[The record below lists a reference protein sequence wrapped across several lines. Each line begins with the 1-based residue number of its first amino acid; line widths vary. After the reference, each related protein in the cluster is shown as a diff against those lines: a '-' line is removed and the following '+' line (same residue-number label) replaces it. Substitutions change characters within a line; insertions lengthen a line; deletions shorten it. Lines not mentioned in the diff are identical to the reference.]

1 MADSAPHLI
10 SAERVREA
18 LKRTGV
24 EGVAP
29 TDVQEFVGLHGLD
42 VETLAEER
50 LDEIV
55 LARWYA
61 SGAPAAAEAF
71 VAAFG
76 DVVRSIGMRS
86 LRPEEVDDYQQR
98 VLISFLLSDGS
109 SAPRIARYSG
119 RGSLR
124 GFVRTVASR
133 FAIDLRR
140 ARGVESQPSGLASTV
155 AAELDPAARLESE
168 QAKAIM
174 AEALTGALRA
184 LKPGERRALR
194 MRYVLGF
201 SVARTAE
208 ALGIHEISVSRLVTR
223 VRDRLFKQVH
233 DALSRDSSAAAPE
246 ALAAL
251 SASLE
256 ISLTQWLRT
265 HVD

>member
-1 MADSAPHLI
+1 MPSDIL
-10 SAERVREA
+10 EF
-18 LKRTGV
+18 LKTHDL
-24 EGVAP
+24 EIE
-29 TDVQEFVGLHGLD
+29 Q
-42 VETLAEER
+42 LAEGR
-50 LDEIV
+50 LDDIV

-61 SGAPAAAEAF
+61 SGSAAAAEAF

-76 DVVRSIGMRS
+76 DMVRSIGVHS

-98 VLISFLLSDGS
+98 ALISFLISEAGAS
-109 SAPRIARYSG
+109 PRIARYSG
-119 RGSLR
+119 RGSLG

-133 FAIDLRR
+133 LAIDLRR
-140 ARGVESQPSGLASTV
+140 ARGMESQPSSLASNV
-155 AAELDPAARLESE
+155 AAEFDPAEHLESE
-168 QAKAIM
+168 QTKAIL

-223 VRDRLFKQVH
+223 VRDQLFKQVH
-233 DALSRDSSAAAPE
+233 EELSRDSRSAAPE

-251 SASLE
+251 SRSLE
-256 ISLTQWLRT
+256 ISLTRWLQT
-265 HVD
+265 NVE